1 MIQRKALA
9 FASYVNYVGELKN
22 KSEIEMI
29 WIKMELNELYSE
41 FGKTLR
47 QKSWI
52 MLMIVLS

>member
-47 QKSWI
+47 QKS
-52 MLMIVLS
+52 